1 MGMQRTTNRH
11 RAASGPDSLAQSMLG
26 PSYMLTSGGARG
38 AANSSS
44 SPTVRSGKKSG
55 GMHGWWRGFD
65 QKFLKPIF
73 GGADPELHRQRNH
86 TKFASNDVHIGST
99 GDYDSGFHG
108 ADKDGLAG
116 SDSLG
121 ANGGGVELGEENH
134 GLVAG
139 NKAGDE
145 GPLSA
150 REDSVESDIF

>member
-1 MGMQRTTNRH
+1 
-11 RAASGPDSLAQSMLG
+11 MLG

-55 GMHGWWRGFD
+55 GMQGWWRGFD